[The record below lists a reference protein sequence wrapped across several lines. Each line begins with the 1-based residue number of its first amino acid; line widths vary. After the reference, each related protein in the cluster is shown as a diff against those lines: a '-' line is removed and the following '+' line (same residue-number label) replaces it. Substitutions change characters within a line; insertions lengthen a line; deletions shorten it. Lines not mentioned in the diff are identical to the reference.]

1 MKQRATPVEIE
12 ARALSIPVVLPL
24 VGQNWRYDLLIWSVP
39 GLVAKPIIDV
49 VVVVSDVGNERSY
62 ATGLED
68 AGDVLRVGEPGHRLF
83 RTPAKD
89 VHIHVS
95 GSGAAAVVDAF
106 SGRAQTAQLALIDA
120 AVGAVWAP
128 GGKPRVVFGFT
139 ITDGKIVAIDLQSG
153 PQRVR
158 GLDVTI
164 LGNVVE
170 SADS

>member
-1 MKQRATPVEIE
+1 VQGAAAAPADLTRQREVVE
-12 ARALSIPVVLPL
+12 AFLAASRNRDFNGLLAVPDPDVVLRADPAT
-24 VGQNWRYDLLIWSVP
+24 VHAAATRR
-39 GLVAKPIIDV
+39 AKGASALADEV
-49 VVVVSDVGNERSY
+49 R
-62 ATGLED
+62 
-68 AGDVLRVGEPGHRLF
+68 
-83 RTPAKD
+83 
-89 VHIHVS
+89 
-95 GSGAAAVVDAF
+95 GAAAVVDAF
-106 SGRAQTAQLALIDA
+106 SGRAQAAQLALIDA

-139 ITDGKIVAIDLQSG
+139 ITDGKIVAIDLQSD